1 MRLPAVIG
9 AVALLLSCSQP
20 APVRQSGPAGV
31 DYDVNATLEGD
42 LQTGFFQLELRSGKP
57 VEVFYEIMDR
67 DGEVLADALYRVR
80 DTTVTVPEHL
90 RDVRQWTAETPEL
103 YTLHLQ
109 VDGRSSY
116 HPVAFRL
123 IETYKKD
130 TFLVNGCK
138 VPFKGANL
146 NGRTS
151 RETLQALKL
160 AGVNALNTADRPRAL
175 QELCDSAGFYLYPVP
190 DSLDR
195 PDTRSAAARHAWQ
208 DVSIRAVDPAEGIF
222 QIQNRRQ
229 FTSLEDY
236 TLRWWVERDGKRL
249 RRPLLRRLHF
259 DTDPGMSEEFH
270 LKLPP
275 MKKPGEYRLF
285 FEALARES
293 RPLVEKGSV
302 MASECI
308 LLKES
313 PTLEAF
319 HAKGPLTVTEG
330 DTRLVIRGKEVE
342 MVFDRADGTV
352 KSMKVKNRDLLP
364 GGLKPVLPAEA
375 RAVCSWNLQPDS
387 LTLRAR
393 YLLPEEEK
401 TALFTLLGN
410 GVLKVES
417 PGISFC
423 LQAPES
429 GLRYFGEAP
438 DLFAAAV
445 YKTLRTTAGE
455 SGSHPL
461 TSWLEMEA
469 FTLQGTNPFAFQN
482 QGKQLII
489 TPDPA
494 FELVPR
500 HL

>member
-1 MRLPAVIG
+1 MRFWTVIG
-9 AVALLLSCSQP
+9 TAALLLSCSRP

-31 DYDVNATLEGD
+31 DYDVKATLEED
-42 LQTGFFQLELRSGKP
+42 LQTGFFQMELRSGKP

-67 DGEVLADALYRVR
+67 NGEVLADALYRVA

-90 RDVRQWTAETPEL
+90 RNVRQWTAETPEL

-123 IETYKKD
+123 IKTYKKD

-138 VPFKGANL
+138 VPFKGVNL
-146 NGRTS
+146 DKPE
-151 RETLQALKL
+151 REALKTLKL

-195 PDTRSAAARHAWQ
+195 PDTRSAAVRHAWQ
-208 DVSIRAVDPAEGIF
+208 DVSIQAVNPAEGLF

-259 DTDPGMSEEFH
+259 STDPGMSEVFQ

-285 FEALARES
+285 FEAVARES

-308 LLKES
+308 LLQES
-313 PTLEAF
+313 PDPEPF
-319 HAKGPLTVTEG
+319 HAQGPLTVTEG
-330 DTRLVIRGKEVE
+330 DTRLVIRGKDVE

-352 KSMKVKNRDLLP
+352 KSLKVKNRDLLP

-375 RAVCSWNLQPDS
+375 RAVCSWDLRPDS
-387 LTLRAR
+387 LLLRAR
-393 YLLPEEEK
+393 YLLPEGERS
-401 TALFTLLGN
+401 ALFTLLGN
-410 GVLKVES
+410 GVLQVES
-417 PGISFC
+417 PGTGFC
-423 LQAPES
+423 LQAAES

-455 SGSHPL
+455 NGSHPQ
-461 TSWLEMEA
+461 TSWLELEA
-469 FTLQGTNPFAFQN
+469 FTLQGATPFAFQS
-482 QGKQLII
+482 QKKQLII
-489 TPDPA
+489 TPDPS
-494 FELVPR
+494 FTLVPR